1 MIETLQSH
9 KRMKK
14 INQTLMKFPEYYL
27 IVLVILVG
35 YTPPFSFHV
44 ISILLGVG
52 LIAQIIFKNKISG
65 LIIAS
70 LFFLMTLFML
80 GALISELNEFT
91 EFNSNAKQLLFGGL
105 SLWFLNVLFSVV
117 MLYKYATLD
126 KTKNPQTKFNT
137 QDV

>member
-1 MIETLQSH
+1 VIETLQSH